1 MAVYLVPPL
10 NPSTWI
16 FHPSTFYP
24 QPLSAPSP
32 DTSLAAP
39 GSPDPGEQA
48 AGLCGVPGRGW
59 GCLPNPLSEKPR
71 QSLEKMSTALPPS
84 QMNHAPRHVV
94 N

>member
-39 GSPDPGEQA
+39 GSPRPWG
-48 AGLCGVPGRGW
+48 AGCWALWCAWEGLG
-59 GCLPNPLSEKPR
+59 
-71 QSLEKMSTALPPS
+71 LPPS